1 MPSVL
6 RGVDHKDP
14 VALYRGEKIVQL
26 VKKVHGRAKFV
37 DQAFAI
43 DSYYSLYLPHPI
55 LKNLSEVPRDL
66 SRHYIFFKYLLES
79 DEFSKIRHSTIGD
92 SSLSVLAASLIA
104 AELEKATDQ
113 LQQASGGTSQ
123 HGEPSEEEV
132 KSIAESVSKSVSEAV
147 DSIKSI
153 RRLMSSGSEPGTG
166 TTFDLEEE
174 GEEVMRLAQMADIK
188 AVLELL
194 SKIPNI
200 SSKLMRPY
208 ERYSKGEIRGFEIG
222 GDLER
227 IHPSEIAMPRI
238 LFRVKLAE
246 DKLLLYDKVLP
257 KTLGP
262 IYVLI
267 DKSGSMEG
275 EKIVWAK
282 ATLLALLMRSR
293 KESRNFYLRFFDGVP
308 HQLTKIGKRV
318 KSRDFVELL
327 KYLARVKSGG
337 GTDITKA
344 IITAC
349 DDISAGISREVS
361 DIVLVTDG
369 EDRVASSA
377 LSKRLKDVNCRLHTV
392 MIMGDNRDLRKISYR
407 YLRAIKLSHKEIIQI
422 VSF

>member
-1 MPSVL
+1 
-6 RGVDHKDP
+6 
-14 VALYRGEKIVQL
+14 
-26 VKKVHGRAKFV
+26 
-37 DQAFAI
+37 
-43 DSYYSLYLPHPI
+43 
-55 LKNLSEVPRDL
+55 
-66 SRHYIFFKYLLES
+66 
-79 DEFSKIRHSTIGD
+79 
-92 SSLSVLAASLIA
+92 
-104 AELEKATDQ
+104 
-113 LQQASGGTSQ
+113 
-123 HGEPSEEEV
+123 
-132 KSIAESVSKSVSEAV
+132 
-147 DSIKSI
+147 
-153 RRLMSSGSEPGTG
+153 MSSGSEPGTA

-262 IYVLI
+262 IYVLV

>member
-1 MPSVL
+1 MPSIL

-14 VALYRGEKIVQL
+14 VALYRGEKIIQL
-26 VKKVHGRAKFV
+26 VKKVHGKARFV

-43 DSYYSLYLPHPI
+43 DSYYSLYLPYPI
-55 LKNLSEVPRDL
+55 LKNLNEISRDL
-66 SRHYIFFKYLLES
+66 FRNYVFFKHLLES
-79 DEFSKIRHSTIGD
+79 EDFSRIRYSTIGD
-92 SSLSVLAASLIA
+92 SALSVLAASLIA
-104 AELEKATDQ
+104 AEYEKAMDQ
-113 LQQASGGTSQ
+113 LQQAPGGSSQ
-123 HGEPSEEEV
+123 NGEPSEEEV
-132 KSIAESVSKSVSEAV
+132 KSIAESISRNVSEAV
-147 DSIKSI
+147 DTVKSIK
-153 RRLMSSGSEPGTG
+153 RLMSFGSEPGTG

-174 GEEVMRLAQMADIK
+174 GEEVIKLAETADIK
-188 AVLELL
+188 AILELL

-200 SSKLMRPY
+200 SGRLLRPY

-257 KTLGP
+257 KMLGP
-262 IYVLI
+262 IYVLV

-275 EKIVWAK
+275 EKMLWAK
-282 ATLLALLMRSR
+282 ATLLALLIRSR

-308 HQLTKIGKRV
+308 HQLTKIGKRM
-318 KSRDFVELL
+318 KSRDFIELL

-349 DDISAGISREVS
+349 DDISSGVSREVS

-377 LSKRLKDVNCRLHTV
+377 LSKRLKDTNCRLHTV

>member
-6 RGVDHKDP
+6 RGVDHRDP
-14 VALYRGEKIVQL
+14 VAIYRGEKIIQL
-26 VKKVHGRAKFV
+26 VKKVYGKARYA
-37 DQAFAI
+37 DLTFAI

-55 LKNLSEVPRDL
+55 LKNLGEIPRDL
-66 SRHYIFFKYLLES
+66 SRNYIFFKHLLES
-79 DEFSKIRHSTIGD
+79 EDFSRIRYNTIGD
-92 SSLSVLAASLIA
+92 STLSILAASLIA
-104 AELEKATDQ
+104 VEYEKAIDQ
-113 LQQASGGTSQ
+113 LQQAPSGSSQ
-123 HGEPSEEEV
+123 NGEPSEDEV
-132 KSIAESVSKSVSEAV
+132 KNIAESVSRSVSETMDV
-147 DSIKSI
+147 VKSIK
-153 RRLMSSGSEPGTG
+153 RLMSSGSEPGTG

-174 GEEVMRLAQMADIK
+174 GEEVVKLAKTADIK
-188 AVLELL
+188 AILELL

-200 SSKLMRPY
+200 SGKLLRPY

-246 DKLLLYDKVLP
+246 GRLLLYDKVLP
-257 KTLGP
+257 KMLGP
-262 IYVLI
+262 IYVLV

-282 ATLLALLMRSR
+282 ATLLALLIRSR
-293 KESRNFYLRFFDGVP
+293 KENRNFYLRFFDGAP
-308 HQLTKIGKRV
+308 HQLMKIGKRM
-318 KSRDFVELL
+318 KSRDFIELL

-349 DDISAGISREVS
+349 DDVSSGVSKEVS
-361 DIVLVTDG
+361 DIVLITDG

-377 LSKRLKDVNCRLHTV
+377 LNKRLKDTNCRLHTV

-407 YLRAIKLSHKEIIQI
+407 YLRAVKLSHKEIIQI